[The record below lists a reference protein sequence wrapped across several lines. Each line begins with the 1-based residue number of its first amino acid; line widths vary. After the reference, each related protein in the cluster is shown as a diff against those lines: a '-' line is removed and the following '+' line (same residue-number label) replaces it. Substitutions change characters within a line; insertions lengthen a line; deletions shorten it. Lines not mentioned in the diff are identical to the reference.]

1 MKTIRDIANFLAMP
15 VGLIMIGLYV
25 YWCFF
30 TNYLDGDNNTDWWYL
45 HICVA
50 IPCLGF
56 GPASII
62 WWFQNRGLVQ
72 QDKDSNN
79 PFSK

>member
-1 MKTIRDIANFLAMP
+1 MKTFLNIINFMAMP
-15 VGLIMIGLYV
+15 IGLVMMILYI

-30 TNYLDGDNNTDWWYL
+30 TNVLDGDNNTDWWYL

-56 GPASII
+56 GPASIV
-62 WWFQNRGLVQ
+62 WWFNNRALRKQ
-72 QDKDSNN
+72 AKDSHN
-79 PFSK
+79 PFSE